1 MSEDEIEATKAP
13 LLDHLIELRRRLMW
27 SVAAL
32 FICFLVI
39 YPFNAEIYSLLTRP
53 LALAY
58 GNSLSHHEMQFT
70 SPQEAFFTYLKLTF
84 WASVIVSF
92 PIIATQIWMFVAPGL
107 YKNERTAFLPY
118 LIATPVL
125 FLLGAGLV
133 YFVILPFALK
143 FFISFETAG
152 GPHNLAIVAIIKIDQ
167 YLSLVMTLIFG
178 FGFAFQLPVLLSLL
192 ARAGLITSDQLKSKR
207 RYAIVGIFA
216 LAAVVTPPDP
226 ISQCSLAFP
235 LIGLYE
241 ASIWSARRIER
252 QRAAREAAEG
262 EGGNA
267 NDNQNDDQSGPAS
280 GDDGT

>member
-39 YPFNAEIYSLLTRP
+39 YPFKSDIFLLLTRP
-53 LALAY
+53 LAMAY
-58 GNSLSHHEMQFT
+58 GHSLAHHEMQFT

-84 WASVIVSF
+84 WAALIVSF
-92 PIIATQIWMFVAPGL
+92 PIIAIQIWKFVAPGL
-107 YKNERTAFLPY
+107 YKNERGAFLPY
-118 LIATPVL
+118 LIATPIL
-125 FLLGAGLV
+125 FVLGAGLV

-152 GPHNLAIVAIIKIDQ
+152 GPHNLAIVAIIKINQ

-192 ARAGLITSDQLKSKR
+192 ARARLITSDQLKSKR

-235 LIGLYE
+235 LLGLYE

-252 QRAAREAAEG
+252 QRAQREAAEAAG
-262 EGGNA
+262 VSADGDGG
-267 NDNQNDDQSGPAS
+267 S
-280 GDDGT
+280 GDGV